1 MIKSVKE
8 VLQKVL
14 TQILLKMRLTKVLN
28 KSQNICKK
36 KKIKLL
42 KIENLLKTVNKLGLW
57 VDQTI
62 SLHKIL
68 ARNREREIF
77 HREEE
82 VDLTQKWS

>member
-42 KIENLLKTVNKLGLW
+42 KIENLLKTVNKLGL
-57 VDQTI
+57 
-62 SLHKIL
+62 
-68 ARNREREIF
+68 
-77 HREEE
+77 
-82 VDLTQKWS
+82 